1 MLNLASCVH
10 CSVFSKAQFGFKEL
24 HRIGILVRFY
34 LLLQLRLTTIFNEKE
49 CEQNAISGYIQFI
62 CFSLHLKGTFHSF

>member
-49 CEQNAISGYIQFI
+49 C
-62 CFSLHLKGTFHSF
+62 